1 MADERIQYTEEMVG
15 NGHPTKPDTLN
26 RHANVE
32 HNSDGTHKAAA
43 VTSAGGILH
52 SLATAANDFLVASG
66 VGAYIKKTLAETRT
80 ILGVDQATTS
90 ATGVVE
96 LATDAE
102 VIAGT
107 DTSRVVTPAGLAAK
121 IGVYDIH
128 EVSEFPDDHTA
139 AGLALLDDADA
150 AAQRTTLGLGTI
162 ATQNANNVNISGGA
176 VAGITD
182 LAIADGGTGAST
194 AANARSNL
202 GVAIGVDVM
211 AFEAYSIHEI
221 EELCSVD

>member
-1 MADERIQYTEEMVG
+1 MADQRIQYTEEMVG
-15 NGHPTKPDTLN
+15 AGHPTKSDTLN
-26 RHANVE
+26 RLANVE
-32 HNSDGTHKAAA
+32 HNNDGTHKAAA
-43 VTSAGGILH
+43 ISSGGGILH

-66 VGAYIKKTLAETRT
+66 VGVYIKKTLAETRT

-96 LATDAE
+96 LATNAE
-102 VIAGT
+102 VVAGA
-107 DTSRVVTPAGLAAK
+107 DTSRAITPAGLAAK

-128 EVSEFPDDHTA
+128 EVSEFPDDYTA
-139 AGLALLDDADA
+139 AGLALLDDTNAE
-150 AAQRTTLGLGTI
+150 AQRTTLGLGTI

>member
-1 MADERIQYTEEMVG
+1 MADQRIQYTEEMVG
-15 NGHPTKPDTLN
+15 AGHPTKSDTLN
-26 RHANVE
+26 RLANVE
-32 HNSDGTHKAAA
+32 HNNDGTHKAAA
-43 VTSAGGILH
+43 ISSGGGILH

-66 VGAYIKKTLAETRT
+66 VGVYIKKTLAETRT

-96 LATDAE
+96 LATNAE
-102 VIAGT
+102 VVAGA
-107 DTSRVVTPAGLAAK
+107 DTSRAITPAGLAAK

-128 EVSEFPDDHTA
+128 EVSEFPDDYTA
-139 AGLALLDDADA
+139 AGLALLDDTNAE
-150 AAQRTTLGLGTI
+150 AQRTTLGLGTMS
-162 ATQNANNVNISGGA
+162 TQAANNVNISGGA
-176 VAGITD
+176 ITGITD

-194 AANARSNL
+194 AATARTAL

-211 AFEAYSIHEI
+211 AYEAWSIHEV

>member
-1 MADERIQYTEEMVG
+1 MADKTVYIKTALTGGAATALDGIDGDNLLDGDVALVLAANIFYVYILDDDSGAAEASPGIIA
-15 NGHPTKPDTLN
+15 PDTN
-26 RHANVE
+26 P
-32 HNSDGTHKAAA
+32 GTKRW
-43 VTSAGGILH
+43 ILQEVR
-52 SLATAANDFLVASG
+52 LAT
-66 VGAYIKKTLAETRT
+66 
-80 ILGVDQATTS
+80 TTNS
-90 ATGVVE
+90 GVVE

-194 AANARSNL
+194 ASTARTAL

-211 AFEAYSIHEI
+211 AYEAWPIHEV

>member
-1 MADERIQYTEEMVG
+1 MSISYTTRAG
-15 NGHPTKPDTLN
+15 KGSPLS
-26 RHANVE
+26 AVE
-32 HNSDGTHKAAA
+32 HDANLENIVDAIENTSTGHDHDGTDSKKIA
-43 VTSAGGILH
+43 VGSLDGTLPISQGGTGQVTA
-52 SLATAANDFLVASG
+52 ATAFAALKQA
-66 VGAYIKKTLAETRT
+66 
-80 ILGVDQATTS
+80 ATTS

-96 LATDAE
+96 LATNAE
-102 VIAGT
+102 VVAGA
-107 DTSRVVTPAGLAAK
+107 DTSRAITPAGLAAK

-128 EVSEFPDDHTA
+128 EVSEFPDDYTA
-139 AGLALLDDADA
+139 AGLALLDDTNA

-194 AANARSNL
+194 AATARTAL

-211 AFEAYSIHEI
+211 AYEAWPIHEV

>member
-1 MADERIQYTEEMVG
+1 MADQRIQYTEEMVG
-15 NGHPTKPDTLN
+15 AGHPTKSDTLN
-26 RHANVE
+26 RLANVE
-32 HNSDGTHKAAA
+32 HNNDGTHKAAA
-43 VTSAGGILH
+43 ISSGGGILH

-139 AGLALLDDADA
+139 AGLALLDDETA

-162 ATQNANNVNISGGA
+162 ATQDASNINISGGTIS
-176 VAGITD
+176 GITD
-182 LAIADGGTGAST
+182 IAIADGGTGAST
-194 AANARSNL
+194 AAAARTAL
-202 GVAIGVDVM
+202 GVAIGSDVM

-221 EELCSVD
+221 EELCGVD